1 MSSKKAKEF
10 NYGNTIK
17 ALEDLL
23 ESIDSEDL
31 DVDAAISKF
40 EEGMKL
46 VKELEKYLNG
56 AEVRIEK
63 IKKQFLSTESS

>member
-10 NYGNTIK
+10 NYGNTMK

-23 ESIDSEDL
+23 EQIDSDEL

-46 VKELEKYLNG
+46 VKQLEDYLNK
-56 AEVRIEK
+56 AENRIET
-63 IKKQFLSTESS
+63 IKKKFS